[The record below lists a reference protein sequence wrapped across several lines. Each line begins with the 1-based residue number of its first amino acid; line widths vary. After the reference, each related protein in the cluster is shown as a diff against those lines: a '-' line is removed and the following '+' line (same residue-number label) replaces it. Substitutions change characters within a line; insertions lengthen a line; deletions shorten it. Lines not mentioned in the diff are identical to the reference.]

1 MDQFVHWNQ
10 LLAHAISFLI
20 FFFLVRGAF
29 MAIIYPPMKE
39 RRERIKAEYERI
51 EQEKSAV
58 ADLKQQYEGH
68 IKKIEA
74 ESRER
79 IQAAVAE
86 GQRIGTELRDLAR
99 KEALETLARARED
112 IALERDKA
120 RIMLRDDVVKL
131 AMDIAGK
138 VVREELNAEKHKKL
152 VDGFLHE
159 IESAR

>member
-10 LLAHAISFLI
+10 LLAHAISFVV

-39 RRERIKAEYERI
+39 RRDRIQAEYERI
-51 EQEKSAV
+51 EHEKAAV
-58 ADLKQQYEGH
+58 AGLKQEYDAH
-68 IKKIEA
+68 LKKIES

-99 KEALETLARARED
+99 KEAQEILTRARED
-112 IALERDKA
+112 ITMERDKA
-120 RIMLRDDVVKL
+120 QVTLRNDVVAL
-131 AMDIAGK
+131 AMGIAGR
-138 VVREELNAEKHKKL
+138 VLHEELSAEKHKAL
-152 VDGFLHE
+152 VDSFLADVE
-159 IESAR
+159 AAR

>member
-1 MDQFVHWNQ
+1 QFVHWNQ

-51 EQEKSAV
+51 EQEKAAV
-58 ADLKQQYEGH
+58 AGLKAEYEGH

-86 GQRIGTELRDLAR
+86 GQRVGTELRDLAR
-99 KEALETLARARED
+99 KEAQETLTRARDE

-120 RIMLRDDVVKL
+120 RITLRDDVVKL

-152 VDGFLHE
+152 VDGFLKE
-159 IESAR
+159 VESAR

>member
-10 LLAHAISFLI
+10 LLAHAISFVI

-29 MAIIYPPMKE
+29 SAIIYPPMKE
-39 RRERIKAEYERI
+39 RRERIKAEYDRI
-51 EQEKSAV
+51 EQEKAAV
-58 ADLKQQYEGH
+58 ADLKAQYEGH

-86 GQRIGTELRDLAR
+86 GQRVGTELRDLAR
-99 KEALETLARARED
+99 KEAQETLNRAREE

-120 RIMLRDDVVKL
+120 RITLRDDVVQL

-138 VVREELNAEKHKKL
+138 VVREELTVEKHKKL
-152 VDGFLHE
+152 VDGFLAE
-159 IESAR
+159 VETVR

>member
-68 IKKIEA
+68 IKRIEA

-86 GQRIGTELRDLAR
+86 GQRVGTEIRDLAR
-99 KEALETLARARED
+99 KEAQETLTRAREE

-120 RIMLRDDVVKL
+120 RILLRDDVVKL

-138 VVREELNAEKHKKL
+138 VVHDELNAEKHKKL
-152 VDGFLHE
+152 VDGFLKE
-159 IESAR
+159 LETVR

>member
-1 MDQFVHWNQ
+1 MNLIHWNQ
-10 LLAHAISFLI
+10 LLAHAISFLV

-58 ADLKQQYEGH
+58 ADLKSQYEGH
-68 IKKIEA
+68 LRKIEA

-99 KEALETLARARED
+99 KEAQETLTRAREE
-112 IALERDKA
+112 IALEHDKA
-120 RIMLRDDVVKL
+120 RITLRDDVIKL
-131 AMDIAGK
+131 AMEIAGK
-138 VVREELNAEKHKKL
+138 VVHEELTADRHKKL
-152 VDGFLHE
+152 VDEFLAE
-159 IESAR
+159 VETTR

>member
-1 MDQFVHWNQ
+1 MNLIHWNQ
-10 LLAHAISFLI
+10 LLAHAISFLV

-39 RRERIKAEYERI
+39 RRDRIKAEYERI
-51 EQEKSAV
+51 EQEKTAV

-68 IKKIEA
+68 LKKIEA

-86 GQRIGTELRDLAR
+86 GQRVGTEMRDLAR
-99 KEALETLARARED
+99 KEAQETLTRAREE

-120 RIMLRDDVVKL
+120 RVTLRDDVIKL

-138 VVREELNAEKHKKL
+138 VVHEELSPERHKKL
-152 VDGFLHE
+152 VDRFLSE
-159 IESAR
+159 VETTR

>member
-10 LLAHAISFLI
+10 LLAHAISFVV

-39 RRERIKAEYERI
+39 RRDRIQAEYERI
-51 EQEKSAV
+51 EQEKAAV
-58 ADLKQQYEGH
+58 AGLKQEYDAH
-68 IKKIEA
+68 LKKIES

-99 KEALETLARARED
+99 KEAQEILTRARED
-112 IALERDKA
+112 ITMERDEA
-120 RIMLRDDVVKL
+120 QVTLRNDVVAL
-131 AMDIAGK
+131 AMGIAGR
-138 VVREELNAEKHKKL
+138 VLHEELSAEKHKAL
-152 VDGFLHE
+152 VDSFLADVE
-159 IESAR
+159 AAR

>member
-10 LLAHAISFLI
+10 LLAHAISFVI

-51 EQEKSAV
+51 EQEKAAV
-58 ADLKQQYEGH
+58 AGLKAEYEGH
-68 IKKIEA
+68 LKKIEA

-86 GQRIGTELRDLAR
+86 GQRVGTELRDLAR
-99 KEALETLARARED
+99 KEAQEILARAKED
-112 IALERDKA
+112 IAMERDKA
-120 RIMLRDDVVKL
+120 QVTLRNDVVAL
-131 AMDIAGK
+131 AMSIAGK
-138 VVREELNAEKHKKL
+138 VVREELSAEKHKKL
-152 VDGFLHE
+152 VDQFLAE
-159 IESAR
+159 VEAAR

>member
-58 ADLKQQYEGH
+58 ADLKSQYEGH

-86 GQRIGTELRDLAR
+86 GQRVGTELRDLAR
-99 KEALETLARARED
+99 KEAQETLSRARDE

-120 RIMLRDDVVKL
+120 RITLRDDVVKL

-138 VVREELNAEKHKKL
+138 VVHEELNAEKHKKL
-152 VDGFLHE
+152 VDTFLKE
-159 IESAR
+159 VESAR

>member
-10 LLAHAISFLI
+10 LLAHAISFVV

-39 RRERIKAEYERI
+39 RRDRIQAEYERI
-51 EQEKSAV
+51 EQEKAAV
-58 ADLKQQYEGH
+58 AGLKQEYDAH
-68 IKKIEA
+68 LKKIES

-99 KEALETLARARED
+99 KEAQEILTRARED
-112 IALERDKA
+112 ITMERDKA
-120 RIMLRDDVVKL
+120 QVTLRNDVVAL
-131 AMDIAGK
+131 AMGIAGR
-138 VVREELNAEKHKKL
+138 VLHEELSAEKHKAL
-152 VDGFLHE
+152 VDSFLADVE
-159 IESAR
+159 AAR

>member
-39 RRERIKAEYERI
+39 RRERIRAEYDRI
-51 EQEKSAV
+51 EEERAAV
-58 ADLKQQYEGH
+58 AGLKQEYEAH
-68 IKKIEA
+68 LKRIEA

-86 GQRIGTELRDLAR
+86 GQRVGTELRDLAR
-99 KEALETLARARED
+99 KEAQEILARAKED
-112 IALERDKA
+112 IAMERDKA
-120 RIMLRDDVVKL
+120 QVTLRNDVVAL
-131 AMDIAGK
+131 AMGIAGK
-138 VVREELNAEKHKKL
+138 VVHEELSAEKHKKL
-152 VDGFLHE
+152 VDAFLADVE
-159 IESAR
+159 AAR

>member
-1 MDQFVHWNQ
+1 MNLIHWNQ
-10 LLAHAISFLI
+10 LLAHAISFVV

-58 ADLKQQYEGH
+58 AEMKQQYEGH
-68 IKKIEA
+68 LKRIET
-74 ESRER
+74 ESRDR

-99 KEALETLARARED
+99 KEAQETLTRAREE
-112 IALERDKA
+112 IVLERDKA
-120 RIMLRDDVVKL
+120 RIILRDDVVKL
-131 AMDIAGK
+131 AMEIAGK
-138 VVREELNAEKHKKL
+138 VVHEELSAERHKKL
-152 VDGFLHE
+152 VDNFLAE
-159 IESAR
+159 VDTVR

>member
-1 MDQFVHWNQ
+1 MNLIHWNQ
-10 LLAHAISFLI
+10 LFAHAISFVV

-58 ADLKQQYEGH
+58 ANMKQQYEGH
-68 IKKIEA
+68 LKRIEA

-86 GQRIGTELRDLAR
+86 GQRVGTELRDLAR
-99 KEALETLARARED
+99 KEATETLTRAREE

-120 RIMLRDDVVKL
+120 RITLRDDVVKL

-138 VVREELNAEKHKKL
+138 VVREELTVEKHKKL
-152 VDGFLHE
+152 VDGFLQE
-159 IESAR
+159 VETVR

>member
-10 LLAHAISFLI
+10 LLAHAISFLV

-39 RRERIKAEYERI
+39 RRDRIQAEYERI
-51 EQEKSAV
+51 EQEKAAV
-58 ADLKQQYEGH
+58 AGLKQEYDAH
-68 IKKIEA
+68 LKKIES

-99 KEALETLARARED
+99 KEAQEILTRARED
-112 IALERDKA
+112 ITMERDKA
-120 RIMLRDDVVKL
+120 QVTLRNDVVAL
-131 AMDIAGK
+131 AMGIAGR
-138 VVREELNAEKHKKL
+138 VLHEELSAEKHKAL
-152 VDGFLHE
+152 VDSFLADVE
-159 IESAR
+159 AAR